1 MSSPSRQEHLIL
13 KLQQKFR
20 NQNQAVMNRIKSS
33 NKAACYNLFTFW
45 KLLKKNISIHKILN
59 AISQQELL

>member
-1 MSSPSRQEHLIL
+1 MSSPTRQEHLIL

-45 KLLKKNISIHKILN
+45 KLLKKNDFNS
-59 AISQQELL
+59 